1 MYDDVKERLKKL
13 LSIPVIQLDRSI
25 QSAIHDGGQVVGPGH
40 HIGCVVE
47 AGGVLELEE
56 GATAVYVRVAPGAKV
71 HLGKNAKAIASVLQ
85 GEITVSENA
94 GLQLCVCLDSSTV
107 SLANGAKMVNTQCF
121 SGRITLGQGAR
132 CLMVRVLEGG
142 SLEMR
147 SGSTLANV
155 IVGSE
160 AMRMG
165 NGAFV
170 AIGISRTSRVF
181 GESAILPEPRGASS
195 ILEFI
200 TAGLDKYRISYDLCT
215 MRSAPLAGNSII
227 ADDAV
232 LYTCYPRSLSC
243 KKELIMQRG
252 ARILSGI
259 TPDSNRFPELTLNS
273 LHMAPGAALYIAPD
287 VLVAV
292 DTLRLGKNAVLQ
304 AAGSTHQAMYNDIT
318 LADNGILVI

>member
-1 MYDDVKERLKKL
+1 M
-13 LSIPVIQLDRSI
+13 
-25 QSAIHDGGQVVGPGH
+25 
-40 HIGCVVE
+40 
-47 AGGVLELEE
+47 
-56 GATAVYVRVAPGAKV
+56 
-71 HLGKNAKAIASVLQ
+71 
-85 GEITVSENA
+85 
-94 GLQLCVCLDSSTV
+94 
-107 SLANGAKMVNTQCF
+107 
-121 SGRITLGQGAR
+121 
-132 CLMVRVLEGG
+132 
-142 SLEMR
+142 
-147 SGSTLANV
+147 
-155 IVGSE
+155 
-160 AMRMG
+160 
-165 NGAFV
+165 
-170 AIGISRTSRVF
+170 
-181 GESAILPEPRGASS
+181 
-195 ILEFI
+195 
-200 TAGLDKYRISYDLCT
+200 
-215 MRSAPLAGNSII
+215 AGNSII